1 MAAAGNRCGLVVCN
15 GRGFRHRSADHATGR
30 HAARGAAWRTAA
42 YGRPNR
48 RYAVYPRAVAT
59 HYGAYRLLPILSAP
73 ARRACFIGL
82 RPFHVP
88 YPRTCRSSHGICP
101 FPNNT
106 GYHPRQLPEGG
117 RISGKPWKVG
127 LRIGKDTTLHRH
139 LLPDRG
145 RRTNYLSGIPQ
156 PDRHDGQ
163 QLRQTDAQPG
173 HERQKLPHPRCTDCP
188 DNLRIPF
195 SRISGRP
202 GPVRSRGTDHAA
214 RPKRSRPQ
222 PRRHTGGRGTPGDR
236 PETAQRLC
244 GDRCCT
250 YPFGIGPAHGF
261 RTGDRQPAARMDRA
275 VSPRTPDQKRTG
287 HPRHVELRGSSGTL
301 RPGRPRCAD
310 DVVRPTGP
318 GHFAARQ
325 RFTTSCS
332 APPR

>member
-1 MAAAGNRCGLVVCN
+1 MGRLAPQRHATPGQNRPLSVRANYRTARSWHYPFFPGNGPVVARHCHHRRGVRCGMAAAGNRCGLVVCN

-173 HERQKLPHPRCTDCP
+173 HERQVSSP
-188 DNLRIPF
+188 
-195 SRISGRP
+195 
-202 GPVRSRGTDHAA
+202 PVH
-214 RPKRSRPQ
+214 
-222 PRRHTGGRGTPGDR
+222 
-236 PETAQRLC
+236 
-244 GDRCCT
+244 
-250 YPFGIGPAHGF
+250 
-261 RTGDRQPAARMDRA
+261 
-275 VSPRTPDQKRTG
+275 
-287 HPRHVELRGSSGTL
+287 
-301 RPGRPRCAD
+301 
-310 DVVRPTGP
+310 
-318 GHFAARQ
+318 
-325 RFTTSCS
+325 
-332 APPR
+332 